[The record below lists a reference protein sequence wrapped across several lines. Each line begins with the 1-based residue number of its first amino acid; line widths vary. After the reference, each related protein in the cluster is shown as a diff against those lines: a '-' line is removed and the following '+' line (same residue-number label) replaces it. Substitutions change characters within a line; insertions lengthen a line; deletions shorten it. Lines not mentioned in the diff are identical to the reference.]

1 MGLFNNKNPNE
12 SSYIGGQKHFRE
24 VIKNEA
30 PGQLLIWQHPDEDF
44 NTKSTLIVQ
53 PGEQAIFINNGQIAQ
68 IVDNG
73 RTVLSTENYPF
84 ISRLRNAVS
93 GGISS
98 FSCKVYFVR
107 KADSEELKW
116 GTTEPLTVT
125 DKVNG
130 LMVKVKSRAVYKVRI
145 EDPGVFLTKC
155 IGNNIPFQTQQDL
168 YKFFD
173 GEFQGKIKSIV
184 SRYLNSLNQQMIGL
198 EAYID
203 EISEQIRPQ
212 LDEIVSEYGLRCP
225 KFSLVSLEV
234 DTGNY
239 EKINDFQ
246 LDAIKKQRE
255 GMGQKAAMDA
265 LGMPNWEKQQAV
277 NIMGSM
283 AQNPGSGGLANVGA
297 GLGMGLA
304 AGSAFGTL
312 AGQVFSNSP
321 QDGNQNSAQEDPM
334 QTLTKLKNMLDAGLI
349 SQDEYDSKKTEIL
362 GRM

>member
-68 IVDNG
+68 VVDNG

-84 ISRLRNAVS
+84 ISRLRNAAT

-116 GTTEPLTVT
+116 GTTEPITVK

-130 LMVKVKSRAVYKVRI
+130 IMVKVKSRAVYKVRI
-145 EDPGVFLTKC
+145 DDPALFLSKC
-155 IGNNIPFQTQQDL
+155 IGNNVPFQTQQDL

-184 SRYLNSLNQQMIGL
+184 SRFMNSLNQEMIGL

-203 EISEQIRPQ
+203 DISEQIRPQ
-212 LDEIVSEYGLRCP
+212 LDEIVGDYGLKCS
-225 KFSLVSLEV
+225 KFSIVSLEV
-234 DTGNY
+234 DTGDY
-239 EKINDFQ
+239 EKINTFQ
-246 LDAIKKQRE
+246 LDAISKQRE

-277 NIMGSM
+277 NIMGTM
-283 AQNPGSGGLANVGA
+283 AQNTATGGIANMGA

-304 AGSAFGTL
+304 AGNAFGTL

-321 QDGNQNSAQEDPM
+321 QETNQNSMQADPIE
-334 QTLTKLKNMLDAGLI
+334 TLSKLKNMLDAGLI
-349 SQDEYDSKKTEIL
+349 SQEEYDSKKQEIL